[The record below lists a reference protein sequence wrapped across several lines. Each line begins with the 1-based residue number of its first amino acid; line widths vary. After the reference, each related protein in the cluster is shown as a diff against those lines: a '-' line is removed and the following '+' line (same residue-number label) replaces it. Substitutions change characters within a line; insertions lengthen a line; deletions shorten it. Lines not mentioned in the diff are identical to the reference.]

1 MAMKAKIQGREA
13 LTRKLN
19 NMAPS
24 ANKYAAEEKLAIAKE
39 AAERMAS
46 SAPHKSGDYRAS
58 IQGDFQRNRSNHKKI
73 GGGDYQ
79 NSKDPDAT
87 GIFADYIWRFLEHG
101 TKYSPA
107 EGPRQKRSVKRKVV
121 MTRAKKAHAATR
133 PFPHI
138 FANWR
143 AMRDESKK
151 RIHLAIIRGVKEA
164 MGKK

>member
-19 NMAPS
+19 NMAPN

-46 SAPHKSGDYRAS
+46 SAPSKSGEYRAS

-79 NSKDPDAT
+79 NTKDPDAT

-101 TKYSPA
+101 TKYSPG
-107 EGPRQKRSVKRKVV
+107 EGPRQDRRYKRRVMMTKVKKG
-121 MTRAKKAHAATR
+121 HAATR

-138 FANWR
+138 YANWR

-151 RIHLAIIRGVKEA
+151 RIHLAIIRGIKEA
-164 MGKK
+164 MGKN